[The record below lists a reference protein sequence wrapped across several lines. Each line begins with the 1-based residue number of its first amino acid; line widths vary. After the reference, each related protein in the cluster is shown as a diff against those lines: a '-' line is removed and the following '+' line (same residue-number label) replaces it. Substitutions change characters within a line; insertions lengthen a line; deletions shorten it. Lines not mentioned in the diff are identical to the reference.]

1 MPCFACSAH
10 RTLSK
15 VRCQLCNVQ
24 HARKSMQSVTCTRI
38 ILLCFI
44 CCILRWDVGRGGH
57 AACRVQSCT
66 RSVAACILHVGLVAS
81 AANHLFLCTR
91 SASCVVCAARFIA
104 RMEFVFFHRAAL
116 RCARVQ
122 GFQGSV
128 LLMLSGDAIFEAMAI
143 SITSAMEVTELTR
156 KAASCG
162 MRARSVSSDRCLT
175 GSGH

>member
-1 MPCFACSAH
+1 M
-10 RTLSK
+10 
-15 VRCQLCNVQ
+15 
-24 HARKSMQSVTCTRI
+24 
-38 ILLCFI
+38 
-44 CCILRWDVGRGGH
+44 
-57 AACRVQSCT
+57 QSCT

-104 RMEFVFFHRAAL
+104 RMEFVCLHRAAL

-122 GFQGSV
+122 DFQGSV

-156 KAASCG
+156 KVASCV
-162 MRARSVSSDRCLT
+162 MRARSVRSGRCLT
-175 GSGH
+175 GSDHCARHPRAYELARQPHGAQDVQSLRHRSPRDALG